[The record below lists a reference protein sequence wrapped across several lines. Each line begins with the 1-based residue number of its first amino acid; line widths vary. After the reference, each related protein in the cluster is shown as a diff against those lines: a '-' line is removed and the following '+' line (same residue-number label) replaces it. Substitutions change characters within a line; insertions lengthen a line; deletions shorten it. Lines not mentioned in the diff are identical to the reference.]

1 MFLDF
6 MYKIIELL
14 TILRK
19 SIVNK
24 TLITML
30 MRPISDRIKSF
41 KEMYIIDKRF
51 ELRIKKNN
59 TKKFPGMKILE
70 FKNNKKCKTKI
81 HKHPKM
87 RPFEKNK
94 LEYLNIIHLDYYMK
108 EIDTSF

>member
-1 MFLDF
+1 
-6 MYKIIELL
+6 
-14 TILRK
+14 
-19 SIVNK
+19 
-24 TLITML
+24 

-108 EIDTSF
+108 EIDTSFQQPSLKIVYNYNQNSQMLLVLY